1 MLARARKKRAPMGD
15 MNVVPY
21 IDVMLVLLI
30 IFMITA
36 PMLTQGIDVD
46 LPNVN
51 SSSLDPNLLADN
63 EPFILSVDQEGNF
76 YLSTGASPQQSI
88 ADDEIIRQ
96 TQIII
101 ESNPL
106 SPILVKADERV
117 AYGRVV
123 VGMSLLQQ
131 GGASKIG
138 FLTEPPEISN

>member
-1 MLARARKKRAPMGD
+1 MGD

-51 SSSLDPNLLADN
+51 SSSLDPNLLVEN

-76 YLSTGASPQQSI
+76 YLSTGATPEQSI
-88 ADDEIIRQ
+88 TDDELVRQ

-101 ESNPL
+101 ASNPL

-123 VGMSLLQQ
+123 VGMSLLQRA
-131 GGASKIG
+131 GASKIG
-138 FLTEPPEISN
+138 FLTDPLEIAN

>member
-51 SSSLDPNLLADN
+51 SSSIDPNLLADN

-88 ADDEIIRQ
+88 ADDEIIRH

-106 SPILVKADERV
+106 SPILVKAD
-117 AYGRVV
+117 
-123 VGMSLLQQ
+123 
-131 GGASKIG
+131 
-138 FLTEPPEISN
+138 